1 MSTSNGHA
9 EVQDVQSF
17 EQAEQSNGDDRA
29 KELIALQEAVGHLA
43 KQLSADHLS
52 NQEQFRKIEEKLELW
67 IRTNQ
72 SLMEGQQET
81 AKSNHRL
88 VEAIIANT
96 SEMQRTT
103 QEQQRSATSFE
114 KGTHLLGE
122 LETRLKALE
131 LQTTGFKKATEELSG
146 ILLGWKPLLEKTQ
159 TLGEILVNLIPQM
172 NQSGSNSQKNPSS
185 KKSPK
190 PLSPSQQLDASLS
203 QNNQSDQSNQSNPN
217 RELSS
222 SPNSNQILNP
232 FEIKQWIAITRRDL
246 LWNGRGN
253 LAWSVFSTLVLI
265 GLISAALVSGNSQL
279 SSLSGNANSVLKIL
293 QRVEKSIR

>member
-9 EVQDVQSF
+9 EVQEAQLVKQIN
-17 EQAEQSNGDDRA
+17 EGDRA

-43 KQLSADHLS
+43 KQQSADHLS

-96 SEMQRTT
+96 SEMQKTT

-122 LETRLKALE
+122 LENRLKALE

-146 ILLGWKPLLEKTQ
+146 ILLSWKPLLEKTQ
-159 TLGEILVNLIPQM
+159 TLGEILVNRIPQM
-172 NQSGSNSQKNPSS
+172 NQSNSNPQNQSS
-185 KKSPK
+185 PKLPK
-190 PLSPSQQLDASLS
+190 PLSPSQELNASLR
-203 QNNQSDQSNQSNPN
+203 QNSQSDQNPQSNQSS
-217 RELSS
+217 ES
-222 SPNSNQILNP
+222 NSDQTITL
-232 FEIKQWIAITRRDL
+232 FKLKQWIAITRQDV
-246 LWNGRGN
+246 LWTGKGN
-253 LAWSVFSTLVLI
+253 LGWSIFSTLVLI
-265 GLISAALVSGNSQL
+265 GFISAALVSGNNQL

-293 QRVEKSIR
+293 QRVEKNIR

>member
-9 EVQDVQSF
+9 EVQEAHLV
-17 EQAEQSNGDDRA
+17 EQINEGDRA

-43 KQLSADHLS
+43 KQQSADHLS
-52 NQEQFRKIEEKLELW
+52 NQEQFRNIQEKLELW

-122 LETRLKALE
+122 LENRLKALE

-146 ILLGWKPLLEKTQ
+146 ILMSWKPLLEKTQ
-159 TLGEILVNLIPQM
+159 TLGEILVNRIPQM
-172 NQSGSNSQKNPSS
+172 NQSNLNPQNQSS
-185 KKSPK
+185 PKLPK
-190 PLSPSQQLDASLS
+190 PLSPSQELNASLR
-203 QNNQSDQSNQSNPN
+203 QNSQSDPNPQSNQSN
-217 RELSS
+217 ES
-222 SPNSNQILNP
+222 NSDQTITL
-232 FEIKQWIAITRRDL
+232 FKLKQWIAITRQDV
-246 LWNGRGN
+246 LWTGKGN
-253 LAWSVFSTLVLI
+253 LGWSIFSTLVLI
-265 GLISAALVSGNSQL
+265 GLISAALVSGNNQL
-279 SSLSGNANSVLKIL
+279 SSLSGNANSALKIL
-293 QRVEKSIR
+293 QRVEKNIR

>member
-9 EVQDVQSF
+9 EVQEAHLV
-17 EQAEQSNGDDRA
+17 EQINEGDRA

-43 KQLSADHLS
+43 KQQSADHLS

-122 LETRLKALE
+122 LENRLKALE

-159 TLGEILVNLIPQM
+159 TLGEILVNRIPQM
-172 NQSGSNSQKNPSS
+172 NQSNSNPQSQSSS
-185 KKSPK
+185 KLPK
-190 PLSPSQQLDASLS
+190 PLSPAQELNASLH
-203 QNNQSDQSNQSNPN
+203 QNNQSAQNPQSSQSSESNSNPTN
-217 RELSS
+217 
-222 SPNSNQILNP
+222 NQTLNP
-232 FEIKQWIAITRRDL
+232 FEIKRWIGITRRDL
-246 LWNGRGN
+246 LWTGRGN
-253 LAWSVFSTLVLI
+253 LAWSIFSTLVLI
-265 GLISAALVSGNSQL
+265 GFISAALVSGNSQL

-293 QRVEKSIR
+293 QRVEKNIR

>member
-9 EVQDVQSF
+9 EVQEAQLVKQIN
-17 EQAEQSNGDDRA
+17 EGDRA

-43 KQLSADHLS
+43 KQQSADHLS

-96 SEMQRTT
+96 SEMQKTT

-114 KGTHLLGE
+114 KGTRLLGE
-122 LETRLKALE
+122 LENRLKALE

-146 ILLGWKPLLEKTQ
+146 ILLSWKPLLEKTQ
-159 TLGEILVNLIPQM
+159 TLGEILVNRIPQM
-172 NQSGSNSQKNPSS
+172 NQSNSNPQNQSS
-185 KKSPK
+185 PKLPK
-190 PLSPSQQLDASLS
+190 PLSPSQELNASLR
-203 QNNQSDQSNQSNPN
+203 QNSQSDQNPQSNQSS
-217 RELSS
+217 ES
-222 SPNSNQILNP
+222 NSDQTITL
-232 FEIKQWIAITRRDL
+232 FKLKQWIAITRQDV
-246 LWNGRGN
+246 LWTGKGN
-253 LAWSVFSTLVLI
+253 LGWSIFSTLVLI
-265 GLISAALVSGNSQL
+265 GLISAALISGSSQL

-293 QRVEKSIR
+293 QRVEKNIR